1 MQNKSL
7 IDCST
12 TPSYCPFYFHW
23 LTLAWW
29 VCNIRLIFMFILFV
43 FFNISM
49 VSWQYLNS
57 AVYWEVKR
65 WTTLVGG
72 SEVFPRTGPRYN
84 SCKSSSSQP
93 HHPGPALALLILLK
107 LLKRF
112 SKFNASK
119 SSVHCLLHPPL
130 KLLTAQKF
138 WIGSDLE
145 RMQSIDRRSDR
156 HSWKIWKVHKV
167 SRNYV
172 IYAKLQFSTSWLIE
186 QGHPLKN

>member
-1 MQNKSL
+1 MDKKYFPKRVFINNRILFAEQIVNWLQYHTLLLPLLLPLAHIGMVSL
-7 IDCST
+7 R
-12 TPSYCPFYFHW
+12 YLFHFY
-23 LTLAWW
+23 L
-29 VCNIRLIFMFILFV
+29 FIL

-130 KLLTAQKF
+130 QTPHGPKILDWLRFGTNAINWQEKWSTF
-138 WIGSDLE
+138 MKDLE
-145 RMQSIDRRSDR
+145 S
-156 HSWKIWKVHKV
+156 
-167 SRNYV
+167 
-172 IYAKLQFSTSWLIE
+172 A
-186 QGHPLKN
+186 